1 MKPYY
6 EIIRDLREDHD
17 LRQSQIAQLL
27 KTTQQVYSRYEK
39 GQNEIPLRHLI
50 TLAKFYN
57 VSLDYIAGLITE
69 KKPLEQNGQ
78 PESGRPF
85 FFFCPIERGKTD
97 GWKCSRPLFNK
108 AGGVHAGYC
117 KNRQSKNRTPS
128 RHMLYHVNWRM
139 YFFRCLGSSLATIL

>member
-17 LRQSQIAQLL
+17 LRQSQIAHLL
-27 KTTQQVYSRYEK
+27 KTTQRVYSRYEK

-69 KKPLEQNGQ
+69 KKPLE
-78 PESGRPF
+78 
-85 FFFCPIERGKTD
+85 
-97 GWKCSRPLFNK
+97 
-108 AGGVHAGYC
+108 
-117 KNRQSKNRTPS
+117 
-128 RHMLYHVNWRM
+128 
-139 YFFRCLGSSLATIL
+139 